1 MSDATHAQPQ
11 SDSGQPQ
18 AAQQTGS
25 PENLDARTEAAVA
38 AALERILPKMLNPAI
53 TNHTKRLE
61 ERLLQRFQTVQDEP
75 ATTPPASGPAKSS
88 DQLAAMQKALETMQT
103 QLRAADEAK
112 RTAERESHLRTVV
125 SGLGVTDPEAVVR
138 ILRPD
143 LKVGEDNRYFRDD
156 PTVGMVAV
164 EDFAKAYVSQ
174 NKWLLQSANRGGGG
188 GTASASPTQQGGDTM
203 SQAEYTAKLNSF
215 GNDSN
220 ARQAFV
226 MQALAGRI
234 NIKG

>member
-11 SDSGQPQ
+11 GDSGQPQ
-18 AAQQTGS
+18 AAQQTGT
-25 PENLDARTEAAVA
+25 PEGFDTRTEAAVA
-38 AALERILPKMLNPAI
+38 AALEKILPKMLNPAI

-61 ERLLQRFQTVQDEP
+61 ERLLQRFQPAQDATEA
-75 ATTPPASGPAKSS
+75 ATTAPVKSS
-88 DQLAAMQKALETMQT
+88 DQMAAMQKALETMQT

-143 LKVGEDNRYFRDD
+143 LKVGEDNRYYRDD
-156 PTVGMVAV
+156 ATVGMVAV

-203 SQAEYTAKLNSF
+203 SQAEYTAKLASF